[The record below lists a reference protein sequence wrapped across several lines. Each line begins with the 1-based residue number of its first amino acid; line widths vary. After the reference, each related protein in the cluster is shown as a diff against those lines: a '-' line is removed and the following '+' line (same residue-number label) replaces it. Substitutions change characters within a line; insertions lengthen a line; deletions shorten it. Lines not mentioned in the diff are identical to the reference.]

1 MIKYLIPSQALRQR
15 LATRCYR
22 AILVTAG
29 IHCAISP
36 VLAGIFSETYVN
48 LLTSDDYHTSS
59 TASSSVSS
67 HSYHSITAN
76 DISDGQATA
85 DTSANLGASVESKNV
100 GLSYLTAAQAQFS
113 SGFSAY
119 NSSLGAYLPPGTS
132 VVLSGGM
139 FASSDCSDPQSI
151 SATLCSYR
159 MYTSGHDYPGTIYLR
174 SHGGIPTITRTGA
187 PLAGTVRVAVTPTVK
202 VFGGDYYHLNEIDL
216 GDTLGL
222 SYDLWDAP
230 LEDFDDANFSVLAT
244 TIATAI
250 FNSGLSSIGALAGTD
265 VDVGFDVTLDL
276 TNAAEF
282 DIGLTSGID
291 NFTNFLYLSAQ
302 STFDAN
308 CNASFT
314 FKPQ

>member
-1 MIKYLIPSQALRQR
+1 MIKYLVPSQILRHG
-15 LATRCYR
+15 LATACCR
-22 AILVTAG
+22 ALLVTAG
-29 IHCAISP
+29 VHCVVSP
-36 VLAGIFSETYVN
+36 VLAGIYSETYVN
-48 LLTSDDYHTSS
+48 LLTTDDYHPSS
-59 TASSSVSS
+59 TANTSVSS

-76 DISDGQATA
+76 DISDGKAAA
-85 DTSANLGASVESKNV
+85 DTNANLAASVESKNV
-100 GLSYLTAAQAQFS
+100 GLSYLTNATAQFS
-113 SGFSAY
+113 SGFNAY

-174 SHGGIPTITRTGA
+174 SEGGLPTITRTGA

-216 GDTLGL
+216 GELGV

-250 FNSGLSSIGALAGTD
+250 FNSGLSSIGALAGTE
-265 VDVGFDVTLDL
+265 VDAGFDVTLDL

-282 DIGLTSGID
+282 DIGLTSGLD
-291 NFTNFLYLSAQ
+291 NFTNFLHLSAQ